1 MGNCCQ
7 KFLALKIGKF
17 RTTDYRNISILLI
30 GLDNAGKTSIAN
42 GISGNLTNPVLPTV
56 GFSSVSIKFKKYSV
70 TLYDVGGGPQIRNIW
85 SQYYGNVHGFIFII
99 DASDVAR
106 LNECKEVFLSM
117 IWHDKVFG
125 KPILIYLNKQDKEGT
140 MHEFDITEH
149 MDVEK
154 LVNLRQCPTKV
165 EICSALPREQ
175 ISGCRHN
182 YIPDP
187 SLISGFRWLVS
198 FILLHYKHLNDQ
210 VLNAERQQLEDAE
223 RRRNEWRQNIKDRG
237 TTRSNDSSKEVN
249 FKNPFRPIS
258 EFFKES
264 DDTKVIKNG
273 SVGKASSSKNSHL
286 QRVNAVVERNGILP
300 PVDPAN
306 SSNFLLNTENKNSHL
321 TIPSTEDKDDLDVF
335 YAKALQP
342 TDDVVSNS
350 PDLSVFTISGRDVPS
365 DSTAEMQPDE
375 RMHSAKDSDYILNK
389 SGRALFPFRR
399 VNKTAPA
406 PLDTLSAKRNSST
419 EPQRGNEDNLSKN
432 QNILTTC
439 QLELA
444 PIISRQAETN
454 LDHRIPGETVE
465 IHSRVKGIF
474 TRNKPIT
481 SSTECILTDSDSAD
495 VVM

>member
-125 KPILIYLNKQDKEGT
+125 KPILI
-140 MHEFDITEH
+140 
-149 MDVEK
+149 
-154 LVNLRQCPTKV
+154 
-165 EICSALPREQ
+165 
-175 ISGCRHN
+175 
-182 YIPDP
+182 
-187 SLISGFRWLVS
+187 WLVS